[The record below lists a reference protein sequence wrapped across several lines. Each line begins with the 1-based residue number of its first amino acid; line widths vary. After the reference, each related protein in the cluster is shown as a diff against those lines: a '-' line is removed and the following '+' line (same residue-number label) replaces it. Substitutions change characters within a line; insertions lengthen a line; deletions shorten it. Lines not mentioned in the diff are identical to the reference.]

1 MAGRALV
8 VIGMLISA
16 VTLPVSAASADPIR
30 ITAGS
35 MIAEVRQG
43 DNVGRVDIQGTQ
55 GFALRLGLDLRDE
68 GGPWQCSPCGPPGT
82 SKDLAGYFTSGAG
95 GGIVQLDGAS
105 YPVPDQAEV
114 FLLPIG
120 GPVILP
126 PMSAGAVLSAP
137 FELGAGTLFLHEV
150 GGVPLQ
156 TFPLVGSGTATI
168 ELTPNRFEPLWEFVR
183 VRYEFSAVP
192 EPTSLLLLG
201 TGMLAL
207 AAKRRRR
214 Q

>member
-8 VIGMLISA
+8 VIGMLTLA
-16 VTLPVSAASADPIR
+16 VTLPVSRASADPIR

-35 MIAEVRQG
+35 MIADDR
-43 DNVGRVDIQGTQ
+43 DVGSVDIQGTQ
-55 GFALRLGLDLRDE
+55 GFKLRLDLDLSDE
-68 GGPWQCSPCGPPGT
+68 RGPWNCSPCGPPGT
-82 SKDLAGYFTSGAG
+82 SKSLSGFFTSGAG
-95 GGIVQLDGAS
+95 SGTVQLDGAS

-114 FLLPIG
+114 FLRPVG

-126 PMSAGAVLSAP
+126 PLSAGAVLSAP
-137 FELGAGTLFLHEV
+137 FELNPGALSLHDV

-156 TFPLVGSGTATI
+156 EFTLIGSGTATI
-168 ELTPNRFEPLWEFVR
+168 ELTPNQSGVPVWEFVR
-183 VRYEFSAVP
+183 VRYEFSPVP
-192 EPTSLLLLG
+192 EPTSVLLLG

-207 AAKRRRR
+207 AAKRPGR

>member
-1 MAGRALV
+1 M
-8 VIGMLISA
+8 
-16 VTLPVSAASADPIR
+16 
-30 ITAGS
+30 
-35 MIAEVRQG
+35 
-43 DNVGRVDIQGTQ
+43 
-55 GFALRLGLDLRDE
+55 RLGLDLSDE
-68 GGPWQCSPCGPPGT
+68 SGPWQCSPCGPPGT
-82 SKDLAGYFTSGAG
+82 SKDLTGYFTSGAG

-156 TFPLVGSGTATI
+156 TFPLVGGGTATI
-168 ELTPNRFEPLWEFVR
+168 ELTPNRFEPLWEFVQCPLR
-183 VRYEFSAVP
+183 VFSRSRAHIAAAPRHGDARAGGETTMAAV
-192 EPTSLLLLG
+192 ETIEQC
-201 TGMLAL
+201 AD
-207 AAKRRRR
+207 
-214 Q
+214 